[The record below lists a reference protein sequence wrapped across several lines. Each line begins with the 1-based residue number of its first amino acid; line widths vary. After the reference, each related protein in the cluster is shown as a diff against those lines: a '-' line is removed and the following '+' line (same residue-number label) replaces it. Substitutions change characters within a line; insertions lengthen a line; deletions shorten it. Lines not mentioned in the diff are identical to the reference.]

1 MAGSA
6 RSMVAR
12 SCPIV
17 EAPEVVAGL
26 LSSPMKTATVCSR
39 RRREEEGVVP
49 VRLANRD
56 HW

>member
-1 MAGSA
+1 
-6 RSMVAR
+6 MVAR